1 MKQCISIDKT
11 ENSGEKEKMASKLER
26 DTYLTKNTGN
36 FPQTFRIGG
45 VAYTKVD
52 DLRYGTNPHQPAAY
66 YRPDGKSGAIMD
78 MKTLKNG
85 KNGLSQTNLEDISG
99 ALNIVKY
106 FDRPACAVMKHV
118 NPSGAAVQ
126 FACESLK
133 EVYLKARDCDS
144 RAAFGSVIAFN
155 TEVDAETAETIMA
168 TFCECVVAPA
178 YSPEALAIFNDQEKY
193 KLNKQIRILQCGAIE
208 SIPRYVGDDSEGLN
222 NTVKVLCAGSI
233 VIAAPLL
240 TNVRSWQDLPPAS
253 GESKTAGIQVSSAE
267 PTDMQKCDL
276 LAAWYIN
283 ISVRS
288 NGVVIVKDGQTLAVG
303 TGEQD
308 RVGAVEQ
315 AIEKFR
321 QKNSGTGSLEGAVM
335 SSDGFFP
342 FADGLEVAAAAGI
355 KAMVAPSGSL
365 KDADVIQR
373 ANELG
378 VALRHAPERIFSHH

>member
-1 MKQCISIDKT
+1 
-11 ENSGEKEKMASKLER
+11 MAKLER
-26 DTYLTKNTGN
+26 DTYLTKHVGN
-36 FPQTFRIGG
+36 FPQTIEIGG
-45 VAYTKVD
+45 RTYVKAD
-52 DLRYGTNPHQPAAY
+52 DLWYGTNPHQPAAF
-66 YRPDGKSGAIMD
+66 YRPDGCSGAIMD

-126 FACESLK
+126 VGCESLRD
-133 EVYLKARDCDS
+133 VYLKARDCDA

-155 TEVDAETAETIMA
+155 TQVDAETAETIMS
-168 TFCECVVAPA
+168 TFAECVVAPDF
-178 YSPEALAIFNDQEKY
+178 SKEALEVFCDAERF
-193 KLNKQIRILQCGAIE
+193 KLNKQIRILQCGKLS
-208 SIPRYVGDDSEGLN
+208 SIPRYVGDDPEGIN
-222 NTVKVLCAGSI
+222 NTVKVLCDGSL

-240 TNVRSWQDLPPAS
+240 TNVRGFRDLPPAA
-253 GESKTAGIQVSSAE
+253 GESKTAGIQVATTE
-267 PTDMQKCDL
+267 PTEQQKCDL

-315 AIEKFR
+315 AIEKFK
-321 QKNSGTGSLEGAVM
+321 QKYTGSATLEGAVM

-365 KDADVIQR
+365 KDADVIKR